1 MTFRPN
7 RRGIGELLKTQTSEA
22 VNEAAEQIR
31 TQVAGLVD
39 DDIEVTVEPYTTD
52 RGAAAVTIA
61 DPLGMELQAT
71 TGALT
76 RAAAQVGL
84 EVTSR

>member
-1 MTFRPN
+1 MTFRLN
-7 RRGIGELLKTQTSEA
+7 RRGVSELLKTQAGEV

-31 TQVAGLVD
+31 AQVAGLVD
-39 DDIEVTVEPYTTD
+39 DDIEVTVQPYTTD

-61 DPLGMELQAT
+61 DPQGMELQAT